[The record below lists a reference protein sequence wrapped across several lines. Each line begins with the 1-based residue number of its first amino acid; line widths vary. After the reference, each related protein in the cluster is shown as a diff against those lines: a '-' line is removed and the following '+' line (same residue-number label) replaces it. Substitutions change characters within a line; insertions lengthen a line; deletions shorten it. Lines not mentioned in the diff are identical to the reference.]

1 MQHILRI
8 FLAASIYCDP
18 ASHIFPFWGASSSS
32 SLNRAAEANMAKS
45 NSGVTS
51 CVGSGRGDEYVDDV
65 ERGDAIFESE
75 SFLDDETS

>member
-1 MQHILRI
+1 
-8 FLAASIYCDP
+8 
-18 ASHIFPFWGASSSS
+18 
-32 SLNRAAEANMAKS
+32 MAKS